1 MRKTVRKKLASLLKY
16 SVENNVFDNAIPW
29 KFSFHARKQRDFDT
43 MRLPTKQL
51 INKIENLS
59 NGLTPEQLSSFLDI
73 IDAMTALVEEAGEFK
88 ESNKKDSK
96 VKPAQTPLVPNAVH

>member
-1 MRKTVRKKLASLLKY
+1 
-16 SVENNVFDNAIPW
+16 
-29 KFSFHARKQRDFDT
+29 

-88 ESNKKDSK
+88 ESNKVNKK
-96 VKPAQTPLVPNAVH
+96 VEPAPVPASSSAIH

>member
-1 MRKTVRKKLASLLKY
+1 
-16 SVENNVFDNAIPW
+16 
-29 KFSFHARKQRDFDT
+29 

-51 INKIENLS
+51 INKIEHLS

-88 ESNKKDSK
+88 DSNKADKK
-96 VKPAQTPLVPNAVH
+96 AKTTPAPVVSSAVH

>member
-1 MRKTVRKKLASLLKY
+1 
-16 SVENNVFDNAIPW
+16 
-29 KFSFHARKQRDFDT
+29 

-51 INKIENLS
+51 INKIEHLS

-88 ESNKKDSK
+88 DDKKSK
-96 VKPAQTPLVPNAVH
+96 PTPAPVVSSAVH

>member
-1 MRKTVRKKLASLLKY
+1 
-16 SVENNVFDNAIPW
+16 
-29 KFSFHARKQRDFDT
+29 

-59 NGLTPEQLSSFLDI
+59 NGLTPAQLSSFLDI

-88 ESNKKDSK
+88 ESNKDNKK
-96 VKPAQTPLVPNAVH
+96 AKAAPTPVVSNAVH

>member
-1 MRKTVRKKLASLLKY
+1 
-16 SVENNVFDNAIPW
+16 
-29 KFSFHARKQRDFDT
+29 

-88 ESNKKDSK
+88 ESNKVNKK
-96 VKPAQTPLVPNAVH
+96 VESASLPTTSSAVH

>member
-1 MRKTVRKKLASLLKY
+1 
-16 SVENNVFDNAIPW
+16 
-29 KFSFHARKQRDFDT
+29 

-51 INKIENLS
+51 INKIEHLS

-88 ESNKKDSK
+88 DGNKADKK
-96 VKPAQTPLVPNAVH
+96 AKTTPAPVVSNAVH

>member
-1 MRKTVRKKLASLLKY
+1 
-16 SVENNVFDNAIPW
+16 
-29 KFSFHARKQRDFDT
+29 

-73 IDAMTALVEEAGEFK
+73 IDAMTALVEEAGELK
-88 ESNKKDSK
+88 ADSDTK
-96 VKPAQTPLVPNAVH
+96 NNIPNTELSVLH

>member
-1 MRKTVRKKLASLLKY
+1 
-16 SVENNVFDNAIPW
+16 
-29 KFSFHARKQRDFDT
+29 

-88 ESNKKDSK
+88 ESNKGNKK
-96 VKPAQTPLVPNAVH
+96 VESAPVPLHSSVVH